1 VPNNGESKIVG
12 LINALASAK
21 GNLAAQI
28 EVSPDNQGEL
38 TGVVNAPKTL
48 RGVVQV
54 ADKYP
59 YIAIVSKTVEEWRAL
74 PQYMSVKNSLYI
86 YSDYRREIDPETG
99 DVTLIPRMK
108 IGDGVTYVADL
119 PFTTMSITQDDI
131 DRWNSKSDLQVTV
144 DEDEHN
150 LIFYNNVL
158 GGE

>member
-1 VPNNGESKIVG
+1 MPKNESKIVG

-28 EVSPDNQGEL
+28 QVSPDNQGEL

-59 YIAIVSKTVEEWRAL
+59 YIAIVSKTVAEWAEL

-86 YSDYRREIDPETG
+86 YSDYRREVNPETG
-99 DVTLIPRMK
+99 EVKLIPRIK
-108 IGDGVTYVADL
+108 IGDGMTFVADL
-119 PFTTMSITQDDI
+119 PFSTMSITQEDI
-131 DRWNSKSDLQVTV
+131 DRWNNKSDLQVTV
-144 DEDEHN
+144 DEDGHN
-150 LIFYNNVL
+150 LIFYNNTL